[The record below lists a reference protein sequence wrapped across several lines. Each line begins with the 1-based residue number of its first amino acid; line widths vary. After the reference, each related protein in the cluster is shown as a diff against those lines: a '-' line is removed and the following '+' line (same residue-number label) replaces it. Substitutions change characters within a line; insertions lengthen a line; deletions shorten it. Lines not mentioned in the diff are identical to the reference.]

1 MTIAKLIYL
10 LCAATSLVA
19 AGLLIRRYRARPV
32 PLLFWSACSF
42 AGLCIGNVLVFVD
55 LGIPTQSDLS
65 LPRAAI
71 GAAAMVALVYG
82 LITDAS

>member
-1 MTIAKLIYL
+1 MSTE
-10 LCAATSLVA
+10 ATEQARGLAGGETRTLV
-19 AGLLIRRYRARPV
+19 V
-32 PLLFWSACSF
+32 
-42 AGLCIGNVLVFVD
+42 